1 MLRICSGMV
10 VKRPQVLT
18 LVLIVWLKLT
28 YGIID
33 DDEYN
38 SIYNLQMQEQQNNEL
53 GRFPFLMPNV
63 RPKTVSLCKKKPVH
77 FYTNRISIYSNK
89 AYIKNSYTHVNIKN
103 LTGGSFF
110 YSYTQSFFFC

>member
-28 YGIID
+28 YGIIE

-63 RPKTVSLCKKKPVH
+63 RPKTVSQSSAKWIKLNQRDIDVH
-77 FYTNRISIYSNK
+77 E
-89 AYIKNSYTHVNIKN
+89 
-103 LTGGSFF
+103 
-110 YSYTQSFFFC
+110 